1 MEEVIIRVLVGGGIW
16 WKGVSSKCDELLST
30 GKRYRSW
37 MTVCLRERLVLVR
50 DKRFCLVGG
59 SVSTGGTNVKQ

>member
-1 MEEVIIRVLVGGGIW
+1 MGGCIW
-16 WKGVSSKCDELLST
+16 WKGVSFKCGELVST
-30 GKRYRSW
+30 GNRYRSW
-37 MTVCLRERLVLVR
+37 MTVYLRERLVLER